1 MPRDKSG
8 LGNALIN
15 AHKRKGKIRQSGFRH
30 TSELP
35 DGRNFGRLNL
45 KSVTEQTSLN
55 ELLDTATL
63 AEKDYVAEMSN
74 LKIID
79 PTKEGLP
86 TEEELAAISSIQ
98 EENKEILCIPRRP
111 YWDINRMTKEE
122 IDDNEKIAFQSWRKK
137 IALFQESKNIT
148 MTPFEKNIEV
158 WRQLWRVIERSDL
171 VVQIIDARNPLLFQC
186 PDLESYV
193 KEINENKMN
202 MLLLNKADLLTES
215 QRKLWCDY
223 FDEIGIKVVFFSAL
237 EEGQRP
243 TENSDTLQ
251 PENFLE
257 GQDSI
262 NAKNSPTVLSRE
274 ELLQFFKQ
282 FVNKSDDS
290 QHKPSVGL
298 VGYPNVG
305 KSSTLNALLMT
316 QSFSK
321 KAGAS
326 ATPGKTKHFQTFN
339 LDNGMVLCDCPGLV
353 FPNFVS
359 TKAEMVVNG
368 ILPIDQLTG
377 WKHPMTL
384 ISFLINLWDK
394 YSLSLLAPRDGKNLT
409 AEELLDA
416 YGLSRGFMTQKGGL
430 PDHARSARYILKDF
444 VNGKLLYCHA
454 PPGVKQ
460 EDFHKFPE
468 VKQRKPVKETA
479 EGSEKNSQSKVVL
492 TAADREFFSQ
502 MHSKG
507 NPKPEVTANGT
518 HKPWKKHNNRN
529 KKEKLR
535 RVYNPYTS

>member
-15 AHKRKGKIRQSGFRH
+15 AHKRRGKIKQSGFRH

-63 AEKDYVAEMSN
+63 AEKDYVSEMSN
-74 LKIID
+74 VKIID
-79 PTKEGLP
+79 PSKDGLP
-86 TEEELAAISSIQ
+86 TEEELAALSSVQ

-111 YWDINRMTKEE
+111 CWDIKRMTKEE
-122 IDDNEKIAFQSWRKK
+122 IDENEKLAFQSWRKK
-137 IALFQESKNIT
+137 LALFQEAENIT

-171 VVQIIDARNPLLFQC
+171 VVQILDARNPLLFRC

-193 KEINENKMN
+193 NEIDENKMN

-215 QRKLWCDY
+215 QRKLWCEY
-223 FDEIGIKVVFFSAL
+223 FDEIGMKVVFFSAL

-243 TENSDTLQ
+243 AEDSNTLQ
-251 PENFLE
+251 PETFLE

-262 NAKNSPTVLSRE
+262 NAKNSPAVLSRE
-274 ELLQFFKQ
+274 ELLQLFKQ

-290 QHKPSVGL
+290 QHKPTVGL

-305 KSSTLNALLMT
+305 KSSTLNAVLMT

-359 TKAEMVVNG
+359 TKAEMVVNVNVIPCE
-368 ILPIDQLTG
+368 IL
-377 WKHPMTL
+377 K
-384 ISFLINLWDK
+384 DK

-460 EDFHKFPE
+460 EDYHKFSE
-468 VKQRKPVKETA
+468 VKLRKPVKETA
-479 EGSEKNSQSKVVL
+479 ENGEKNGASKIVL
-492 TAADREFFSQ
+492 TPADKEFFSQ

-507 NPKPEVTANGT
+507 NPKPEATANGT
-518 HKPWKKHNNRN
+518 NKPWKKHNNRN

>member
-1 MPRDKSG
+1 MFISRTS
-8 LGNALIN
+8 
-15 AHKRKGKIRQSGFRH
+15 RH

-74 LKIID
+74 VKIVD
-79 PTKEGLP
+79 PTKDGLP
-86 TEEELAAISSIQ
+86 TEEELAALSSMQ

-111 YWDINRMTKEE
+111 YWDINHMTKEE
-122 IDDNEKIAFQSWRKK
+122 IDENEKLAFQTWRKK
-137 IALFQESKNIT
+137 IALFQEEKNIT

-171 VVQIIDARNPLLFQC
+171 VVQIVDARNPLLFRC
-186 PDLESYV
+186 SDLETYI
-193 KEINENKMN
+193 KEIDESKMN

-215 QRKLWCDY
+215 ERKHWCEY

-243 TENSDTLQ
+243 AEISDTPQ
-251 PENFLE
+251 AETILE

-262 NAKNSPTVLSRE
+262 TAKNIFTVLSRE
-274 ELLQFFKQ
+274 ELLQLFKQ
-282 FVNKSDDS
+282 FVNKSNDS
-290 QHKPSVGL
+290 QHKPTVGL

-384 ISFLINLWDK
+384 IVNMIPCEILKDK

-460 EDFHKFPE
+460 EDYHKFSE
-468 VKQRKPVKETA
+468 VKLRKPAKETSEA
-479 EGSEKNSQSKVVL
+479 GEKNGESKIVL
-492 TAADREFFSQ
+492 TPADREFFSQ

-507 NPKPEVTANGT
+507 NPKPGATANGT
-518 HKPWKKHNNRN
+518 DKPWKKHNNRN